1 MKLKSTFETVDMG
14 DELIAVPIGEGADKV
29 SGVIKLNKS
38 GKQILDLLSKGLN
51 ENEVVEYLSMHYDND
66 RETLKL
72 YVEKII
78 KVLNDAG
85 LLAE

>member
-1 MKLKSTFETVDMG
+1 MKLKSAFETVDMG

-29 SGVIKLNKS
+29 GGVIKLNKS
-38 GKQILDLLSKGLN
+38 GKQILDLLAKGLN

-66 RETLKL
+66 YETLML
-72 YVEKII
+72 YVKKMI